1 MVEIVGCFSI
11 KTSLR
16 PDCHLQTAHEGS
28 LTRAVYVHL
37 QIRSWFMYRSSDL
50 SNNELGRP
58 SN

>member
-1 MVEIVGCFSI
+1 MVGCFSI